1 MHIRFPHFVVALT
14 LMLALPGFAST
25 ARRTVPLNR
34 SHHRRPAHHATAA
47 HPIHS
52 AAARRGAAG
61 HAGPVRAGTAQ
72 AAALRAAA
80 ERAPLGVT
88 PARGISAR
96 RYRTRRGTVT
106 AASREPAAV
115 AQNSAPSDSAE
126 PAAAPRAV
134 LTTHAA
140 ARQATIPTIQKI
152 RFVPPLRGSRESLLR
167 QNEKDAAEGLV
178 RIQDDAQLNAMRAD
192 HQLVPVPASAGLL
205 VNPALPY
212 NRRYCRPMTARFLSD
227 LARSH
232 YARFH
237 RAIQV
242 NSAVRTVAFQ
252 RSLMEINGNA
262 AAADGDLASPH
273 LTGAAVDIGKK
284 GLSETEIAWMR
295 AWLLP
300 LQQAGKIDVEEEF
313 YQACFHITVY
323 SSYAPQA
330 MPRVPRRRSGTTLL
344 AARVP

>member
-1 MHIRFPHFVVALT
+1 V
-14 LMLALPGFAST
+14 
-25 ARRTVPLNR
+25 ARR
-34 SHHRRPAHHATAA
+34 
-47 HPIHS
+47 
-52 AAARRGAAG
+52 
-61 HAGPVRAGTAQ
+61 
-72 AAALRAAA
+72 
-80 ERAPLGVT
+80 
-88 PARGISAR
+88 
-96 RYRTRRGTVT
+96 
-106 AASREPAAV
+106 
-115 AQNSAPSDSAE
+115 
-126 PAAAPRAV
+126 
-134 LTTHAA
+134 
-140 ARQATIPTIQKI
+140 ATIPALAKVH
-152 RFVPPLRGSRESLLR
+152 FVPPMRGSRESLLR
-167 QNEKDAAEGLV
+167 QNEKDTAEGLV
-178 RIQDDAQLNAMRAD
+178 RIRDDEQLNAMRAD
-192 HQLVPVPASAGLL
+192 RELVQLPASSALL
-205 VNPALPY
+205 VNQGLPY
-212 NRRYCRPMTARFLSD
+212 NRRYCRPTTARFLGD
-227 LARSH
+227 LARVH

-262 AAADGDLASPH
+262 AAADGDMASPH

-330 MPRVPRRRSGTTLL
+330 MPRVPRRHSSTTLL